1 MRKRKNR
8 LLPALAFLLLLG
20 LLSGCGSK
28 RVKQTDETALGVDVG
43 KFQGTI
49 DWQKVAASGVDFAMI
64 RVGYRTLEDGKIMA
78 DSNARYNMQEAQK
91 QGIKI
96 GAYFF
101 STAITEEEARE
112 EADWVADFISQYSI
126 TYPVAYN
133 CEGFD
138 QPENRQYSL
147 TKSQR
152 TDLALTFL
160 KTIKKHGYE
169 PMFYASK
176 NEMEEDRLW
185 EVSRIEKH
193 YKIWVAQYPEQ
204 PYPTTAAS
212 SYSGTH
218 QMWQYS
224 RDGAVE
230 GIPQSVDLNVAYFG
244 YAGINEPMNDTPPE
258 YAKPDPEALLSFR
271 EVDETVTAK
280 IEVNLRS
287 LPSQGD
293 DSQELYRLKNGEVAQ
308 RTGFSDSGWS
318 RVVFQGNTYYAVSS
332 MLTTDLEYDP
342 AKVTAPAP
350 VDTDGDGLLT
360 EFTQTD
366 EQVTAKIEVNLRTL
380 PSTEHKDSKV
390 VHLLKN
396 GETVRRTGIDEKWGW
411 SRVEYE
417 GQTLYCVSSYLIS
430 VQ

>member
-1 MRKRKNR
+1 M
-8 LLPALAFLLLLG
+8 
-20 LLSGCGSK
+20 
-28 RVKQTDETALGVDVG
+28 G

-49 DWQKVAASGVDFAMI
+49 DWQRVAASGVDFAMI
-64 RVGYRTLEDGKIMA
+64 RVGYRTLEDGTIVA
-78 DSNARYNMQEAQK
+78 DSNARYNIQEAQK

-96 GAYFF
+96 GVYFF
-101 STAITEEEARE
+101 STAISEEEAVE

-138 QPENRQYSL
+138 KPENRQYSL
-147 TKSQR
+147 SKSQR

-204 PYPTTAAS
+204 PYPATAAS

-224 RDGAVE
+224 REGTVD
-230 GIPQSVDLNVAYFG
+230 GIPRGVDLNVAYFG
-244 YAGINEPMNDTPPE
+244 YEGVNQPMNDTPPE
-258 YAKPDPEALLSFR
+258 AAKPDPEALLSFT
-271 EVDETVTAK
+271 EVNETVTAK

-287 LPSQGD
+287 LPSQGEG
-293 DSQELYRLKNGEVAQ
+293 SQELYRLKNGEIAQ
-308 RTGFSDSGWS
+308 RTGYSDSGWS
-318 RVVFQGNTYYAVSS
+318 RVVFQGETYYAVSS

-342 AKVTAPAP
+342 TKVTAPEP

-360 EFTQTD
+360 EFAPAD
-366 EQVTAKIEVNLRTL
+366 DMVTAKIEVNLRTL

-390 VHLLKN
+390 VHMLKN
-396 GETVRRTGIDEKWGW
+396 GETVKRTGIDEKWGW
-411 SRVEYE
+411 SRVEYN
-417 GQTLYCVSSYLIS
+417 GQTLYCVSSYLT
-430 VQ
+430 VAEE